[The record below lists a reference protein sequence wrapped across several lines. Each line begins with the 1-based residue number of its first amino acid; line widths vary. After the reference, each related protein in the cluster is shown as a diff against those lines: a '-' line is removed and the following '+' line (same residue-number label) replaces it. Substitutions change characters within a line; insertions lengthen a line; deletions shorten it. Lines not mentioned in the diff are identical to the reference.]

1 MKKSIPFFT
10 LGRRWLPMATLAVFA
25 ALVSLG
31 CKSKARQD
39 MRKQQGDTLE
49 SVGKEIAMAFPA
61 STKLLGVHRER
72 GADDLIAVKVE
83 LAAADWPGFLARTPI
98 DASLFRPGE
107 RGLLGPDDGFWD
119 PHQAKNLRTA
129 EATLPNARVLNIGYD
144 DSRGSI
150 VVVFIVNH
158 GT

>member
-1 MKKSIPFFT
+1 MS
-10 LGRRWLPMATLAVFA
+10 AV
-25 ALVSLG
+25 
-31 CKSKARQD
+31 
-39 MRKQQGDTLE
+39 
-49 SVGKEIAMAFPA
+49 
-61 STKLLGVHRER
+61 
-72 GADDLIAVKVE
+72 
-83 LAAADWPGFLARTPI
+83 DWPGFLSHTPI

-107 RGLLGPDDGFWD
+107 RGLLGPDNGFWD
-119 PHQAKNLRTA
+119 PHKAQNLRTA